1 MPQMP
6 WFRSA
11 TRVSIIKNT
20 SAQFIGRIISSLCTV
35 VLTFYIARLFGS
47 EGYGEFVKITTFVSF
62 FYLLAD
68 FGFNAIY
75 IQRSSLSPIRSEK
88 IYDPQWSMLLVIR
101 IVLSSLLTLV
111 AVLILLGLF
120 DKNRLVLSFYYAHQS
135 LDLIE
140 SIFLGF
146 VFI

>member
-1 MPQMP
+1 M
-6 WFRSA
+6 
-11 TRVSIIKNT
+11 
-20 SAQFIGRIISSLCTV
+20 
-35 VLTFYIARLFGS
+35 
-47 EGYGEFVKITTFVSF
+47 
-62 FYLLAD
+62 LA
-68 FGFNAIY
+68 I
-75 IQRSSLSPIRSEK
+75 
-88 IYDPQWSMLLVIR
+88 
-101 IVLSSLLTLV
+101 